1 MSGFYCYIDSGLQY
15 EKDFAENTSVF
26 ITSRQVNIIN
36 ASPGKA

>member
-1 MSGFYCYIDSGLQY
+1 MSVFYCYIDSELQY

-26 ITSRQVNIIN
+26 ISSRQVNIIN